1 MGDFC
6 NFYIGSCRGNT
17 MRALPLPIYGEN
29 KCLLNIKWL
38 PKEENVT
45 RFTEKLMAVFKIFIY
60 GLFFVLHI

>member
-1 MGDFC
+1 
-6 NFYIGSCRGNT
+6 

-60 GLFFVLHI
+60 GLFFVLHL

>member
-1 MGDFC
+1 
-6 NFYIGSCRGNT
+6 

-45 RFTEKLMAVFKIFIY
+45 RFTEKLIVVFKIFYLWFIFCVAP
-60 GLFFVLHI
+60 LEN

>member
-1 MGDFC
+1 
-6 NFYIGSCRGNT
+6 

-45 RFTEKLMAVFKIFIY
+45 RFTEKLIVVFKIFYLWFIFCVAH
-60 GLFFVLHI
+60 LEI